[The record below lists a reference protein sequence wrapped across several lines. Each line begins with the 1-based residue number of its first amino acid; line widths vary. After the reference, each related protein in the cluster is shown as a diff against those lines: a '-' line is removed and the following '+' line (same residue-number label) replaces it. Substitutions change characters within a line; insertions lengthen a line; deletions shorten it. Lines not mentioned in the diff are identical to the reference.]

1 MLSRPEIR
9 SCYRVEVVDENVF
22 LLDERR
28 SHLLSGS
35 AFRVLTPLLDGS
47 KTTAEIIEAVSASVS
62 AAEVFYALGR
72 LEDLDVLREGHAG
85 LPQPD
90 AAFWDSL
97 GADAAT
103 ALHRLRAA
111 RVAVT
116 ALEGVAAEPLIAALS
131 GLGISAAGED
141 AGDLQVVL
149 TSDYLQEGLA
159 DINQRQLQ
167 EGRAWLLAKPVGSIL
182 WIGPLLDPGRTGCW
196 ECLAQRLRS
205 NRNVE
210 SFVQARKGP
219 SRALLDP
226 APALPSTQLAAAGFL
241 ATAVAQWLAQAPGF
255 SLAGTLVTVDLTSFA
270 TERHTLVRRP
280 QCPVCGEG
288 AAWALRT
295 PEALRL
301 ESRRKIFTA
310 DGGHRALPPEETLRR
325 FEHHVSRLLGV
336 VSHLRRSPGTDG
348 RIAPLYLAR
357 QDAAALDDTVFHI
370 RSSFRGRCGGK
381 GKTDLQARASALCE
395 SIERYSGVFQ
405 GDEIRIRARFP
416 SLAEAIHPNVCM
428 GYSEAQYARR
438 REWNGNHGKR
448 FQRVPVPFDEQ
459 AEIEWTPLWSLTE
472 GKLKYLPTA
481 YCYFGYPL
489 PEEERFCWADSNGN
503 AAGNSIEEAIL
514 QGFLELVERD
524 SVALWWYNRISRP
537 AVDLDAFDEP
547 YFRELRSFYR
557 SLQRELWVLDLTSD
571 LEIPVFA
578 AITRR
583 TDGLPEDITLGFGA
597 HLEPRIGIL
606 RAMTEANQFLPVVLP
621 RHADPAAPYGSAD
634 EEALAWLRGS
644 TLENRS
650 FLAPAPGASR
660 RAGDYPLL
668 HHPDLRDDVEACV
681 RTAARHGLE
690 TLVLNQTRPDVGLSV
705 VKVVVPGLRH
715 FWARLA
721 PGRLYD
727 APVALGWLPQSLD
740 ERDLNPI
747 PIFF

>member
-301 ESRRKIFTA
+301 ESRRSIS
-310 DGGHRALPPEETLRR
+310 RARTP
-325 FEHHVSRLLGV
+325 
-336 VSHLRRSPGTDG
+336 RRSTTRCFTSDP
-348 RIAPLYLAR
+348 ASA
-357 QDAAALDDTVFHI
+357 DAAAERERPISRRVRAPSVNPSSATAA
-370 RSSFRGRCGGK
+370 SFRATRFASGPASPRSRRPFTRTSAWGTAKPSMPGAGNGTETTASDSSGCRCRS
-381 GKTDLQARASALCE
+381 TSRP
-395 SIERYSGVFQ
+395 R
-405 GDEIRIRARFP
+405 
-416 SLAEAIHPNVCM
+416 
-428 GYSEAQYARR
+428 
-438 REWNGNHGKR
+438 
-448 FQRVPVPFDEQ
+448 
-459 AEIEWTPLWSLTE
+459 
-472 GKLKYLPTA
+472 
-481 YCYFGYPL
+481 
-489 PEEERFCWADSNGN
+489 SNG
-503 AAGNSIEEAIL
+503 
-514 QGFLELVERD
+514 
-524 SVALWWYNRISRP
+524 
-537 AVDLDAFDEP
+537 
-547 YFRELRSFYR
+547 
-557 SLQRELWVLDLTSD
+557 
-571 LEIPVFA
+571 
-578 AITRR
+578 
-583 TDGLPEDITLGFGA
+583 
-597 HLEPRIGIL
+597 
-606 RAMTEANQFLPVVLP
+606 
-621 RHADPAAPYGSAD
+621 
-634 EEALAWLRGS
+634 
-644 TLENRS
+644 
-650 FLAPAPGASR
+650 
-660 RAGDYPLL
+660 PL
-668 HHPDLRDDVEACV
+668 
-681 RTAARHGLE
+681 
-690 TLVLNQTRPDVGLSV
+690 S
-705 VKVVVPGLRH
+705 
-715 FWARLA
+715 
-721 PGRLYD
+721 GR
-727 APVALGWLPQSLD
+727 
-740 ERDLNPI
+740 
-747 PIFF
+747 